1 MLGDCYKY
9 GANSGKVYSE
19 QVIAS
24 RECKDDTG
32 AFTLDTTLEDKQ
44 PGDPLLTINVP
55 ETYEDGTTRVPGSL
69 YVLIFTSVN
78 DQAGRKYYWYNDED
92 IRKISIQIDRLD
104 PFASIENV
112 RLLQL
117 RDQNGFPA
125 TATLM
130 LDYKLFDASPETG
143 EVYFNDSITYTWNPE
158 TGDIKVESKIAE
170 DQAKVFA
177 KDAFEVERK

>member
-1 MLGDCYKY
+1 MRGDCYKY

-55 ETYEDGTTRVPGSL
+55 ETYEDGTARAPGSL
-69 YVLIFTSVN
+69 KVLIFTSVN
-78 DQAGRKYYWYNDED
+78 DQAGRKYYRYNDED
-92 IRKISIQIDRLD
+92 IRKNSIPIDRLD
-104 PFASIENV
+104 PSASIENM
-112 RLLQL
+112 RLLEL
-117 RDQNGFPA
+117 RDQNGLPA

-130 LDYKLFDASPETG
+130 LDYILFDVSPDTNK
-143 EVYFNDSITYTWNPE
+143 VYFNGSITYTWNPE

-170 DQAKVFA
+170 DQAEFFA
-177 KDAFEVERK
+177 KDAFEVERI

>member
-24 RECKDDTG
+24 RECKDETG

-55 ETYEDGTTRVPGSL
+55 ETYEDGTTRAPGSL

-104 PFASIENV
+104 PSASIENM

-117 RDQNGFPA
+117 RDKKGFPA

-130 LDYKLFDASPETG
+130 LDYKLFDKSPETG
-143 EVYFNDSITYTWNPE
+143 EVYFNGSITYTWNPE
-158 TGDIKVESKIAE
+158 NGDIKVESKIAE
-170 DQAKVFA
+170 DQAEVFA

>member
-24 RECKDDTG
+24 RECKDETG
-32 AFTLDTTLEDKQ
+32 AFTLDTTIEDKQ

-55 ETYEDGTTRVPGSL
+55 ETYEDGTVRVPGSL

-130 LDYKLFDASPETG
+130 LDYKLFDYDPETG
-143 EVYFNDSITYTWNPE
+143 KVYYNDSITYTWNPE
-158 TGDIKVESKIAE
+158 TGNIKVESKIAE

>member
-1 MLGDCYKY
+1 MRGDCYKY

-24 RECKDDTG
+24 RECKDETG

-92 IRKISIQIDRLD
+92 IRKISIQIERLD
-104 PFASIENV
+104 PSASIENM

-177 KDAFEVERK
+177 KDAFEVERI